1 MAIASIVAQIKCYYF
16 HMGEDALNKK
26 PEKRHSNIKDVVR
39 NTALAGTLLTQGVAI
54 GVGNADAIKDMFS
67 EKKEVRM
74 YSSLD
79 QRTVERE
86 RAAFDLVER
95 LDAMFRSGSAYQKE
109 DVETAIAAYLSQ
121 NTKEGRGDV
130 KKGVYIEPH
139 PERLATI
146 SAEAARK
153 LGDAVIALATLSQ
166 AKRVIDPRVAEVLSR
181 TARTASDALVDMS
194 RNPAPQT
201 PQKGDTYG
209 ESNASSDFIEPDHPL
224 DDPNESKA

>member
-1 MAIASIVAQIKCYYF
+1 
-16 HMGEDALNKK
+16 MGEDALNKK

-121 NTKEGRGDV
+121 NTK
-130 KKGVYIEPH
+130 
-139 PERLATI
+139 
-146 SAEAARK
+146 
-153 LGDAVIALATLSQ
+153 
-166 AKRVIDPRVAEVLSR
+166 
-181 TARTASDALVDMS
+181 
-194 RNPAPQT
+194 
-201 PQKGDTYG
+201 
-209 ESNASSDFIEPDHPL
+209 
-224 DDPNESKA
+224 